1 MGTRPFTGSIK
12 TTYFIYFPKK
22 WEIIWYAD
30 DIFFPNENRLW
41 IIILNTH
48 QFHEK
53 IAGFSIKKK
62 LGTTPH
68 WLKQYLD
75 DEKDDYVV
83 DDLVIWQGCTYLPK
97 KSSFLNILGEMK

>member
-1 MGTRPFTGSIK
+1 MIC
-12 TTYFIYFPKK
+12 
-22 WEIIWYAD
+22 WWH
-30 DIFFPNENRLW
+30 FFPNENRLW

-83 DDLVIWQGCTYLPK
+83 DDLVIWQVCTYLRNPG
-97 KSSFLNILGEMK
+97 FFNILGEMKQKVIPNIRVSENPNFG

>member
-1 MGTRPFTGSIK
+1 MLMT
-12 TTYFIYFPKK
+12 
-22 WEIIWYAD
+22 
-30 DIFFPNENRLW
+30 FFFQMRIDYEHHS
-41 IIILNTH
+41 NTH

-83 DDLVIWQGCTYLPK
+83 DDLVIWLVCTYLPK
-97 KSSFLNILGEMK
+97 KSFFF